1 MKDFE
6 IIKDLVS
13 TEEYYQYLDHMIFHY
28 ATMEVSLEQ
37 ALELKSYVDELVN
50 ALEENK
56 GNNTSAELD
65 KYLERSYREFSKEQE
80 ELMVDAVEE
89 PTQDT
94 SDVEFKVGDRVVVRP
109 DGKTIDKQYW
119 GTVILV
125 HKDLHGDYN
134 YLVELDNKKLGWV
147 ATIGLEGIACDNA
160 WWADPE
166 TMVYMKDYLK
176 KDIWYDCHNFTPEQL
191 KEVLHIGTTIDV
203 VVLDDSE
210 ITKDD
215 LVGEFSCVSRVE
227 DITTQDG
234 QTVIEVNR
242 GNCYRRYFRLT

>member
-50 ALEENK
+50 TLEENK
-56 GNNTSAELD
+56 CDNTSAELE
-65 KYLERSYREFSKEQE
+65 KYLEQAS
-80 ELMVDAVEE
+80 VEDDDI
-89 PTQDT
+89 PGNDT
-94 SDVEFKVGDRVVVRP
+94 SDAEFKVGDRVVVRP

-134 YLVELDNKKLGWV
+134 YLVELDNKKLGWI
-147 ATIGLEGIACDNA
+147 ATVGLEGIACDNA

-166 TMVYMKDYLK
+166 TMVHMKDYLK

-203 VVLDDSE
+203 IVLDDSE
-210 ITKDD
+210 VTKDD